1 MRRGPTC
8 AAIARSQNPAAMDD
22 APALLLAAVVFP
34 LWLLAGLADWAC
46 HRATG
51 IATTSGL
58 RENLLHQLMFA
69 QAGAIIVAMALLEIN
84 AGVLLLVGALFLLHE
99 ATVWWDL
106 RISLP
111 VRRVSAFEQMVHS
124 FQELLPL
131 VTLLLLAALAWDQ
144 VLALAG
150 RGGEPVDLGLRWKA
164 HPLPL
169 PLLATGAVLAFL
181 LTALPIAQETWAC
194 LRARSRRT

>member
-1 MRRGPTC
+1 M
-8 AAIARSQNPAAMDD
+8 AHPA
-22 APALLLAAVVFP
+22 ALLLAAVVFP

-46 HRATG
+46 HRASA

-69 QAGAIIVAMALLEIN
+69 QAGAMIVAMALLQIN
-84 AGVLLLVGALFLLHE
+84 AGVLLLVAALFLLHE

-106 RISLP
+106 RVSLP
-111 VRRVSAFEQMVHS
+111 VRHVSAFEQMVHS

-131 VTLLLLAALAWDQ
+131 AALLLLAALAWDQ
-144 VLALAG
+144 LLALVGQGSQPA
-150 RGGEPVDLGLRWKA
+150 DLGLRWKA
-164 HPLPL
+164 QPLPL
-169 PLLATGAVLAFL
+169 TLLAGGAVLAFAF
-181 LTALPIAQETWAC
+181 TGLPIAQESWAC